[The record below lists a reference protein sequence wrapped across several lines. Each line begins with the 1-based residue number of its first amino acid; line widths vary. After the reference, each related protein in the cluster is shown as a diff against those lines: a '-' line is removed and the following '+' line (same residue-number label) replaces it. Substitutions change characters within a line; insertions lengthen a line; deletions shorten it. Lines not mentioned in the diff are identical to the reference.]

1 MNNYDNS
8 NIRRQ
13 DRILEA
19 DQALTLLLN
28 GEYGFLA
35 MSNDGSAYGIPI
47 SYIYSDN
54 KIYLHC
60 APEGEKLRYIEKNP
74 SVCFCVVGSTM
85 VQPAKFTTAYESVLA
100 FGDIVTVDDNDERMK
115 ALELLVD
122 KYSPEYKEIGLKYA
136 KGSFSRTT
144 VLRIDIKRISGKSKR
159 SDAPSVTDRSK

>member
-1 MNNYDNS
+1 
-8 NIRRQ
+8 
-13 DRILEA
+13 
-19 DQALTLLLN
+19 
-28 GEYGFLA
+28 
-35 MSNDGSAYGIPI
+35 
-47 SYIYSDN
+47 
-54 KIYLHC
+54 
-60 APEGEKLRYIEKNP
+60 
-74 SVCFCVVGSTM
+74 M

>member
-19 DQALTLLLN
+19 DQALNLLIN
-28 GEYGFLA
+28 GEYGFLT

-85 VQPAKFTTAYESVLA
+85 VQPSKFTTAYESVLA